1 MRAAQRPQE
10 AEEPPDEN
18 TALETN
24 RALHAMAA
32 HCLRYKTELDAL
44 SNVVLELI
52 NQHEEL
58 SAQLELGTYEKERVN
73 RALKQQ
79 LAAVTASTR
88 TREEL
93 AKKTKNAMALV
104 SRDFP

>member
-1 MRAAQRPQE
+1 MRRQAQGT
-10 AEEPPDEN
+10 PDDG
-18 TALETN
+18 TALEAN

-32 HCLRYKTELDAL
+32 HCLRYKTELDAI
-44 SNVVLELI
+44 SNVVSELI

-58 SAQLELGTYEKERVN
+58 STQLELGTYEKERVS

-79 LAAVTASTR
+79 LAAVTASAR

-104 SRDFP
+104 STDT